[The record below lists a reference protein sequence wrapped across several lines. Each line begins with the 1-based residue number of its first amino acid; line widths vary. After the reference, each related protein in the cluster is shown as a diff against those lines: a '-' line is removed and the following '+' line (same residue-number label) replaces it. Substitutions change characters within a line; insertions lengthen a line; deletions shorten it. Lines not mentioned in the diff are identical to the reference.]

1 MLVIL
6 PRRILKKKKF
16 KCMCKTAINISY
28 MAVISYLWEKN
39 HLNVSVAESASHP
52 QSMCTISALGI
63 VSHDVLYVHVFDIN
77 GLN

>member
-39 HLNVSVAESASHP
+39 HLNVSVRVGKPP